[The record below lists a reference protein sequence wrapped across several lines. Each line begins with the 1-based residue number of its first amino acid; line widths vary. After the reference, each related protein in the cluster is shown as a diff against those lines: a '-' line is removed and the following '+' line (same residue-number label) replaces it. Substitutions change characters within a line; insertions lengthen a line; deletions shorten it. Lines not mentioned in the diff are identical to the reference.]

1 MARGAGCPAPLA
13 LPRGVNVILRELPW
27 FLRGVL
33 VTLEVLSGVM
43 ATGIILGLVL
53 SVIEVYGP
61 RPVSLPAT
69 VIERALRGVPPI
81 VLLLLVF
88 YLPWDLPPLAVAIVA
103 LGLCSGA
110 YQSQIFRSAIR
121 SVPRGQL
128 EAGLSLGMTQVQTVL
143 HVVLPQALRRA
154 IGPWSNEFASQIKD
168 TSLAYIVGVVEIL
181 RQARYVIAY
190 TFGHSLLVY
199 GFCAL
204 IYFALTR
211 AGNHFI
217 YRLEERLH
225 IPGFET
231 RRLAGERRW

>member
-1 MARGAGCPAPLA
+1 MDI
-13 LPRGVNVILRELPW
+13 ILREFPW
-27 FLRGVL
+27 FLRGIL

-43 ATGIILGLVL
+43 AVGFLLGLFL
-53 SVIEVYGP
+53 SVLEVYGP
-61 RPVSLPAT
+61 RPISLPAT

-88 YLPWDLPPLAVAIVA
+88 YLPWDLPPLAVAIAA
-103 LGLCSGA
+103 LGTCSGA

-121 SVPRGQL
+121 SVGRGQM
-128 EAGLSLGMTQVQTVL
+128 EAGLSLGMTRLQTMV

-154 IGPWSNEFASQIKD
+154 IGPWSNEFASQLKD

-190 TFGHSLLVY
+190 TFGHSFLIY

-217 YRLEERLH
+217 YRLEERLR
-225 IPGFET
+225 IPGFEG
-231 RRLAGERRW
+231 RRTAEERRW

>member
-1 MARGAGCPAPLA
+1 MEI
-13 LPRGVNVILRELPW
+13 VLRELPW
-27 FLRGVL
+27 FLYGVA

-43 ATGIILGLVL
+43 AVGFLLGLVL
-53 SVIEVYGP
+53 SVLEVYGP
-61 RPVSLPAT
+61 RPVSFPAT
-69 VIERALRGVPPI
+69 LFERALRAVPPI

-88 YLPWDLPPLAVAIVA
+88 YLPWDLPPLTVAIAA

-121 SVPRGQL
+121 SVGRGQV
-128 EAGLSLGMTQVQTVL
+128 EAGLSLGMTRTQTVV
-143 HVVLPQALRRA
+143 HVIIPQALRRA

-168 TSLAYIVGVVEIL
+168 TSLAYIVGVVEVL

-211 AGNHFI
+211 AGNFLI
-217 YRLEERLH
+217 YRLEERLR
-225 IPGFET
+225 IPGFEG
-231 RRLAGERRW
+231 RRGRGEGRW

>member
-1 MARGAGCPAPLA
+1 MAPD
-13 LPRGVNVILRELPW
+13 VSVILHELPW

-43 ATGIILGLVL
+43 AVGVILGLIL

-61 RPVSLPAT
+61 RLISVPAT
-69 VIERALRGVPPI
+69 VLERALRGVPPI

-88 YLPWDLPPLAVAIVA
+88 YLPWDLPPLAVAIAA

-121 SVPRGQL
+121 SVSRGQF
-128 EAGLSLGMTQVQTVL
+128 EAGLSLGMTRTQTVL
-143 HVVLPQALRRA
+143 HVVLPQALCRA
-154 IGPWSNEFASQIKD
+154 IGPWSNEFASEIKD
-168 TSLAYIVGVVEIL
+168 TSLAYIVGVVEVL

-199 GFCAL
+199 AFCAL

-211 AGNHFI
+211 AGNFLI
-217 YRLEERLH
+217 YRLEKH
-225 IPGFET
+225 FQMPGFET
-231 RRLAGERRW
+231 RHPARRQQW

>member
-1 MARGAGCPAPLA
+1 MDVL
-13 LPRGVNVILRELPW
+13 IRELPW
-27 FLRGVL
+27 FLRGIL

-43 ATGIILGLVL
+43 AVGFVLGLFLAVL
-53 SVIEVYGP
+53 EVYGP
-61 RPVSLPAT
+61 WVIAFPAT
-69 VIERALRGVPPI
+69 VVERALRGVPPM
-81 VLLLLVF
+81 VLLLIVF
-88 YLPWDLPPLAVAIVA
+88 YLPWDLPPLAVAIAA

-121 SVPRGQL
+121 SVGHGQV
-128 EAGLSLGMTQVQTVL
+128 EAGLSLGLTRAQTVI

-154 IGPWSNEFASQIKD
+154 IGPWSNEFASEIKD

-190 TFGHSLLVY
+190 TFGHSLLIY

-211 AGNHFI
+211 LGNHFI
-217 YRLEERLH
+217 YRLEERLR
-225 IPGFET
+225 IPGFEG
-231 RRLAGERRW
+231 RRAVEERRW

>member
-1 MARGAGCPAPLA
+1 MNA
-13 LPRGVNVILRELPW
+13 LIRELPW

-43 ATGIILGLVL
+43 AVGFVLGLFL
-53 SVIEVYGP
+53 SVLEVYWP
-61 RPVSLPAT
+61 RPIALPAT
-69 VIERALRGVPPI
+69 IIERALRGVPPI

-88 YLPWDLPPLAVAIVA
+88 YLPWDLPPLAVAIAA

-121 SVPRGQL
+121 SVGRGQV
-128 EAGLSLGMTQVQTVL
+128 EAGLSLGLTRAQTVI

-154 IGPWSNEFASQIKD
+154 IGPWSNEFASEIKD

-190 TFGHSLLVY
+190 TFGHSLLIY
-199 GFCAL
+199 GTCAL

-211 AGNHFI
+211 VGNHFI
-217 YRLEERLH
+217 YRLEERLW
-225 IPGFET
+225 IPGFEG
-231 RRLAGERRW
+231 RRAVEERRW